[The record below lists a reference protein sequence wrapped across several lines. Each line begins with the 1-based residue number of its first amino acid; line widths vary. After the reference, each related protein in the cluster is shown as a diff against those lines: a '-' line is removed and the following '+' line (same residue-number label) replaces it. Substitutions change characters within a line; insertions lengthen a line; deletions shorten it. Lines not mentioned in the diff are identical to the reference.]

1 MSSSN
6 KLEAKDQSVQ
16 FHINLIQSTI
26 SRMANSSAA
35 CKTAAVA
42 IVSLLITLSPE
53 DFRKDAILLAILP
66 IISFA
71 SMDAYY
77 LSLEKDLRRQYN
89 EFVAKLHM
97 GILEEDELYRITAR
111 KTRFYKQIVSPSIYI
126 YYGSVLI
133 MSVLA
138 RLTILK

>member
-1 MSSSN
+1 MSSSK
-6 KLEAKDQSVQ
+6 KLEVKDQSVQ
-16 FHINLIQSTI
+16 FHINLMQSTI

-42 IVSLLITLSPE
+42 IVSLLVTLSPE

-71 SMDAYY
+71 SMDTYY
-77 LSLEKDLRRQYN
+77 LSLEKDLRSQYN

-97 GILEEDELYRITAR
+97 GTLEEGELYRITAR
-111 KTRFYKQIVSPSIYI
+111 NTRFYKQIVSPSIYI
-126 YYGSVLI
+126 YYGSMLI
-133 MSVLA
+133 MSILA